1 MSIFEGINNRF
12 YADMQ
17 EELYSIETAV
27 LNGNISDFS
36 EYKRLI
42 GKRSGLLQALDRH
55 KELIY
60 LMEKDRD

>member
-17 EELYSIETAV
+17 EELYSIETVV

-55 KELIY
+55 KELIS

>member
-12 YADMQ
+12 YTDIQ
-17 EELYSIETAV
+17 EEVQLIELVV
-27 LNGNISDFS
+27 LNGNVADFS

-42 GKRSGLLQALDRH
+42 GKRAGLLQALDRH
-55 KELIY
+55 KELIS